1 MIRLTWVHF
10 VSETKCFIKIFE
22 FFASQTIGDFLI
34 PVKCFSPIV
43 CNVLH
48 ACCLFRFH
56 CLISIIAISLAIII
70 SAVHLS
76 RLIFTGSN
84 RWTLVVTGR
93 FADTS
98 QNYNLRFRSGRSG
111 VPIQII
117 ELGSELRYFSLN
129 GPVEPSPKSESY
141 ELKKVS
147 FFCEIFWVSLK
158 NDKKFLAKESWGR
171 KFRDNCDFLTFE
183 TRILNF
189 LKC

>member
-1 MIRLTWVHF
+1 MSHILWIIGKMIRLTWVHF

-93 FADTS
+93 FADTG

-117 ELGSELRYFSLN
+117 ELGSELILDLFLWTDRSN
-129 GPVEPSPKSESY
+129 QAQ
-141 ELKKVS
+141 KV
-147 FFCEIFWVSLK
+147 
-158 NDKKFLAKESWGR
+158 N
-171 KFRDNCDFLTFE
+171 LTS
-183 TRILNF
+183 
-189 LKC
+189 